1 MNSDTYMSSTASSV
15 GGNNN
20 THGELPEVSADFEM
34 NNANSKGGASG
45 GVQFKSASS
54 IEEVVRIRRAS
65 NYSMEEIT
73 SYWGESNDH
82 VLRKSELKRA
92 VQDMYYQRRASD
104 SDFTT
109 LGIDDKVG
117 PGRAV
122 KKANR
127 LLSRKAVMDEQ
138 DLQSHEGVLND
149 ELMGDVYS
157 ITSTA
162 AKREAQ
168 NKAERLHN
176 AIVDEGN

>member
-1 MNSDTYMSSTASSV
+1 MSSTASSV

-82 VLRKSELKRA
+82 VLRKSELKAA
-92 VQDMYYQRRASD
+92 VQDMYYNRRGSD
-104 SDFTT
+104 SNFTT
-109 LGIDDKVG
+109 LGIEDKAG

-127 LLSRKAVMDEQ
+127 IISRGAVMDEQ
-138 DLQSHEGVLND
+138 DLQYHEGVLDD
-149 ELMGDVYS
+149 ELLADVYTTT
-157 ITSTA
+157 TSA
-162 AKREAQ
+162 ATRAAQ
-168 NKAERLHN
+168 TKAERLHN
-176 AIVDEGN
+176 ALADEEK